1 MTRPAFTRTTA
12 NHSTSSHKAAFTAA
26 ANATPTAAALARVSA
41 AAARSYHRRVNG
53 LMKAGR
59 LIYSVRTLSAH
70 STSPTK
76 IDGSAKRAFLPTRSV
91 SRTPRAREQAPQT

>member
-1 MTRPAFTRTTA
+1 MKRFLNTDGMAVCAPS
-12 NHSTSSHKAAFTAA
+12 N
-26 ANATPTAAALARVSA
+26 PTAAALARVSV
-41 AAARSYHRRVNG
+41 AAARNHHRRANG
-53 LMKAGR
+53 